1 MQAKLFSPLRMVVVL
16 SSSIQRPQ
24 FVADPTLKAA
34 RERQSFLDA
43 QLLTNPKY
51 GHDDGFT
58 GVNGA
63 KAFGVALDPQSGQVV
78 GQPALDAE
86 IEPELD
92 APTEQSNQSPSNGSD
107 LERIADLENRLAAQI
122 SEKEAEI
129 SRAKAQ
135 AFAEGQAQG
144 QQEAKQMLE
153 MESESAEAQRSIE
166 LRDMLGELISD
177 AQSHLIAHQD
187 LFDPLKTLALALAE
201 QIARTELSLSDASLS
216 AFIERSLMEI
226 DPLQVGELVIHVSDD
241 WYERLQQPELAQ
253 VIADY
258 TLRRDDSLQPG
269 SVRLAIQDT
278 SIDDLIEHRLAELE
292 QQVLS
297 NTMPAPEHAEEMPS
311 LGQKAM
317 PEQVMKFLFARLTN
331 TARSSRAIIQKWT
344 ISFFSA
350 RKTSDERFGRPN
362 RGFSLPSGTYRRAP
376 AGT

>member
-1 MQAKLFSPLRMVVVL
+1 MQAKLFSPPRMVVVL
-16 SSSIQRPQ
+16 SSIIESPQ

-34 RERQSFLDA
+34 REKQSFLDA

-51 GHDDGFT
+51 GPDDGFT

-63 KAFGVALDPQSGQVV
+63 KALGVALDPQSGQAV
-78 GQPALDAE
+78 GQPAQDAE
-86 IEPELD
+86 IESELE
-92 APTEQSNQSPSNGSD
+92 APTEQSDQMPSNGSD
-107 LERIADLENRLAAQI
+107 LERIADLESRLAAQI
-122 SEKEAEI
+122 NEKDAEI

-144 QQEAKQMLE
+144 QQEAKEMLE
-153 MESESAEAQRSIE
+153 MEGESAGAQRSIE

-226 DPLQVGELVIHVSDD
+226 DPLQVGELVIHVSGD
-241 WYERLQQPELAQ
+241 WYERLQQPELAR

-278 SIDDLIEHRLAELE
+278 SIDDLIEHRLAELG
-292 QQVLS
+292 QQILS
-297 NTMPAPEHAEEMPS
+297 NTIPAKERAEEMP
-311 LGQKAM
+311 LAR
-317 PEQVMKFLFARLTN
+317 PEGDAGAEDEVLVREIDEQG
-331 TARSSRAIIQKWT
+331 AIIQGDYSEVDD
-344 ISFFSA
+344 IFFQ
-350 RKTSDERFGRPN
+350 RPEDN
-362 RGFSLPSGTYRRAP
+362 
-376 AGT
+376 

>member
-16 SSSIQRPQ
+16 SSTIQRPQ

-51 GHDDGFT
+51 GRDDGFT

-63 KAFGVALDPQSGQVV
+63 KAFGVALDPQSGQAV

-92 APTEQSNQSPSNGSD
+92 APTEQSDQSPSNGSD

-153 MESESAEAQRSIE
+153 MESESAGAQRSIE

-278 SIDDLIEHRLAELE
+278 SIDDLIEHRLAELG
-292 QQVLS
+292 QQILS
-297 NTMPAPEHAEEMPS
+297 NTIPATERAEEMP
-311 LGQKAM
+311 LAR
-317 PEQVMKFLFARLTN
+317 PEGDAGAEDEVLVREIDEHG
-331 TARSSRAIIQKWT
+331 AIIQGDYSEVDD
-344 ISFFSA
+344 IFFQ
-350 RKTSDERFGRPN
+350 RPEDK
-362 RGFSLPSGTYRRAP
+362 
-376 AGT
+376 

>member
-51 GHDDGFT
+51 GRDDGFT

-92 APTEQSNQSPSNGSD
+92 VPTEQSDQLPSNGSD

-153 MESESAEAQRSIE
+153 MESESAGAQRSIE

-241 WYERLQQPELAQ
+241 WYERLQQQPELTQ

-278 SIDDLIEHRLAELE
+278 SIDDLIEHRLAELG

-297 NTMPAPEHAEEMPS
+297 NTMPAPERAEEMPLAS
-311 LGQKAM
+311 
-317 PEQVMKFLFARLTN
+317 PEGDAGAGDEIFVREIDEHG
-331 TARSSRAIIQKWT
+331 SIIQGDYSEVDD
-344 ISFFSA
+344 IFFQ
-350 RKTSDERFGRPN
+350 RPEDE
-362 RGFSLPSGTYRRAP
+362 
-376 AGT
+376 